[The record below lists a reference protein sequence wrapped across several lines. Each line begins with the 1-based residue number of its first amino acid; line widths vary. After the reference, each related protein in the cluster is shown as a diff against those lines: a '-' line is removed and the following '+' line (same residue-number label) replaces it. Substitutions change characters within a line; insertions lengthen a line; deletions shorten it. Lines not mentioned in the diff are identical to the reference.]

1 MFGSLYLAW
10 RYLCY
15 HKVKTAILVASITLV
30 VYLPAGLN
38 VLVDQ
43 SAAQL
48 RQRATMTPLIVGAK
62 GSALELVLNSLYF
75 ESKQPAVMQ
84 MGEIDRVR
92 NSTFA
97 EAIPLYVR
105 FRAGDHPIV
114 GTSFDY
120 FDFRKLR
127 IASGHHL
134 ATLGDCVVGAA
145 VAETLQL
152 KPGSS
157 ITSTPENPFDLAGV
171 YPLKMHVVGILAPS
185 GSPDDSAIFVDVK
198 TAWVIEGLGHGH
210 QDLASPESSSLLL
223 SREGNQLTANAA
235 VVQYNEITP
244 ENVGSF
250 HFHGDMAKFPITAVL
265 AVPHDQKSMTLLMG
279 RYQSADDVSQ
289 IVRPSAVMDGLLATV
304 LKVRSFMLAGALLVG
319 LAAVLTAVLVFV
331 LSLQLREREIAT
343 MAKIGCA
350 RYKLASML
358 ACEVLVVLVAG
369 GAIAAAMAAATSQFG
384 VQAIRWFLL

>member
-1 MFGSLYLAW
+1 MSGSLYLAW
-10 RYLCY
+10 RYLCF

-43 SAAQL
+43 SATQL
-48 RQRATMTPLIVGAK
+48 RERAAGTPLIVGAK

-84 MGEIDRVR
+84 MGEVDRVR
-92 NSTFA
+92 RSTFA

-105 FRAGDHPIV
+105 FRAGDYPIV

-127 IASGHHL
+127 IARGRHL

-145 VAETLQL
+145 VAEALQL
-152 KPGSS
+152 KPGGS

-185 GSPDDSAIFVDVK
+185 GSPDDAATFVDVK

-244 ENVGSF
+244 KNVGAF
-250 HFHGDMAKFPITAVL
+250 HFHGDVAKFPITAVL
-265 AVPHDQKSMTLLMG
+265 AVPHDRKSMTLLMG

-289 IVRPSAVMDGLLATV
+289 IVRPSVVMDSLLATI

-358 ACEVLVVLVAG
+358 ACEVLVVLVTG
-369 GAIAAAMAAATSQFG
+369 GAVAAAMAAATSQFG